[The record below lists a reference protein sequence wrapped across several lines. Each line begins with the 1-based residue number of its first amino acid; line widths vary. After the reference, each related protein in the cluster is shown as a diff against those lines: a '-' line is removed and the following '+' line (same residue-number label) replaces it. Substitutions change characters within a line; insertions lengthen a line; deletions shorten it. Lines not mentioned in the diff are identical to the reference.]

1 MNKFSEKLKA
11 FLHDPIDKCFDIPA
25 HIERAKRYAE
35 KLEVSEIEKSKG
47 SDIIASSLERS
58 LLPKG
63 VKQDFTEIRHPLS
76 TGSIKIEN
84 YPKKKIFQKIEK
96 AYENIGEEVKHWN
109 EEKKFFYLWR
119 NLQDKLFEDLKS
131 ENWAKFLPILPAD
144 TRIPDHSIWEHLK
157 ITSAINAF
165 WDEES
170 KTAYQNNSLFL
181 FTIGPVQSFIKQ
193 ARKTQDFYMG
203 SFMLSYFTFV
213 AIKKL
218 IDKYGPTSVIY
229 PDLYKQ
235 SFVDWFLKEDLKI
248 DVLNFKE
255 ENLLLPTIPN
265 KFVAII
271 PTSKKEEIESFANEL
286 KNSIKEEIK
295 KVKKTIVDELN
306 LNEEQELKKG
316 LEEHLAEFPQIYWV
330 ALSWKVQ
337 GENINL
343 KDLKDFLEGDLI
355 EAFECLWDFAEKN
368 GKFPPN
374 IGLIYEPLYFVL
386 EKSMGIRKNLR
397 EFKQT
402 SEIGRKCSV
411 CGERNVLFFR
421 EKNNPNKFLRNEP
434 KPLNLINKVS
444 LKTIAD
450 GEGLCGLCFMKRFF
464 EKYLEKEISS
474 VFKDLSFPSTSE
486 IACANFKA
494 KALEKAQEEFKEYE
508 NKFKIFHESS
518 LWTFPVPKLRGKIE
532 KTLEGHWFYEEN
544 LRIKEFKRA
553 LEISEENILEEEI
566 NKLKKALKKL
576 TDKVGFPSSYYAVI
590 KLDGDSMGKWLSGDL
605 LPEIEFAYNSQVWEK
620 LPEEFKEKLK
630 KCFKPLNLEKKDSRK
645 ILTPAIHASISA
657 ALRNYALEF
666 VPKIVE
672 EEHFGKLVYAGGDD
686 VLAFV
691 NLEDLWNVMHK
702 LRAAFSGHA
711 VFEKSN
717 NGKTNI
723 KVDWSNSTGFVLKDG
738 KYLLTMG
745 PQAGASMGI
754 VIAHYKA
761 PLQIV
766 LGKVSA
772 ALEIAKNLK
781 YEDKEK
787 DAFCLVLM
795 RRSGEER
802 ITKLKWKYNKN
813 FDTMEKLKEISEK
826 FNEKNEEGYFSS
838 RFIYQLQEE
847 FVRLKKNE
855 KLIVTPDAFECE
867 LYRILL
873 RAYNGPKKG
882 EEKKSFS
889 KDFCSLLMEIYEK
902 MEENFE
908 NFINFLLIVSFV
920 RNEISK
926 EEK

>member
-1 MNKFSEKLKA
+1 MSGFSEKLKA
-11 FLHDPIDKCFDIPA
+11 FLHDPIDKCFDIPT
-25 HIERAKRYAE
+25 HIERAKKYAE

-63 VKQDFTEIRHPLS
+63 VKQEFTEIRHPLS
-76 TGSIKIEN
+76 TGSIEIEN
-84 YPKKKIFQKIEK
+84 YPKEKIFQKIKE
-96 AYENIGEEVKHWN
+96 AYENIGKEVKHWN

-165 WDEES
+165 WDEEN
-170 KTAYQNNSLFL
+170 KTTYQNNSLFL

-203 SFMLSYFTFV
+203 SFMLSYFTFI
-213 AIKKL
+213 AIKEL
-218 IDKYGPTSVIY
+218 INKYGPTSVIY

-235 SFVDWFLKEDLKI
+235 SLVDWFLKKKGIE
-248 DVLNFKE
+248 VLDFKK

-271 PTSKKEEIESFANEL
+271 PTSKKEEIENLANEL

-295 KVKKTIVDELN
+295 KVKQTIVDELK
-306 LNEEQELKKG
+306 LNEEQELKKR

-330 ALSWKVQ
+330 AIPWKVQ

-343 KDLKDFLEGDLI
+343 KDLKDFLEGNLI
-355 EAFECLWDFAEKN
+355 QAFECLWDFAENN
-368 GKFPPN
+368 GEFPPN
-374 IGLIYEPLYFVL
+374 IGLIYETLYFTL

-421 EKNNPNKFLRNEP
+421 EKNNPNKFLKNEP

-450 GEGLCGLCFMKRFF
+450 GEGLCGLCFVKRFF

-474 VFKDLSFPSTSE
+474 VFKNLSFPSTAE

-494 KALEKAQEEFKEYE
+494 KALKIAQEEFKEYE
-508 NKFKIFHESS
+508 KKFREVFDESS
-518 LWTFPVPKLRGKIE
+518 LWTFPVPKLREKVK

-544 LRIKEFKRA
+544 LRIKEFERT
-553 LEISEENILEEEI
+553 LEVSEEKISEDKISELKEI
-566 NKLKKALKKL
+566 LKKL
-576 TDKVGFPSSYYAVI
+576 THKVGLPSSYYAVI
-590 KLDGDSMGKWLSGDL
+590 KLDGDNMGKWLSGEL
-605 LPEIEFAYNSQVWEK
+605 LPQIEFAYNSQVWGR
-620 LPEEFKEKLK
+620 LPEEFKEELK

-645 ILTPAIHASISA
+645 ILTPAIHASIST

-666 VPKIVE
+666 VRKIVE

-702 LRAAFSGHA
+702 LRAAFSGHV
-711 VFEKSN
+711 VFKKSD
-717 NGKTNI
+717 NGKI
-723 KVDWSNSTGFVLKDG
+723 SIEVDWNNSTGFVLKDG

-745 PQAGASMGI
+745 FQAGASMGI

-802 ITKLKWKYNKN
+802 ITKLKWKYNKD

-826 FNEKNEEGYFSS
+826 FNEKNKEGYFSS
-838 RFIYQLQEE
+838 KFIYQLQEE
-847 FVRLKKNE
+847 FVKLKKNE
-855 KLIVTPDAFECE
+855 KLIITPDAFECE

-873 RAYNGPKKG
+873 RAYNGSKKG

-889 KDFCSLLMEIYEK
+889 KDFCSLLIKIYEK

-908 NFINFLLIVSFV
+908 NFINLLLIVSFV
-920 RNEISK
+920 RSEISK